1 MAAIDHIVVAAP
13 DLEAGT
19 AAVEALVGMRAAPG
33 GPHPGVGTRNTLLSL
48 GDDVYLEIIAPDPEQ
63 PAPANPRPF
72 GIDSLSGPKFVT
84 FAVHASDGETIDDV
98 VEAMRVCGEDP
109 GEIISMSRVKPDG
122 EELHWSLTLSPAGL
136 AEGAGLAPF
145 VIDWGDTTHPA
156 TVTPT
161 GCTLV
166 SLAGTHPDPDHI
178 RALHAA
184 IGIDVDV
191 NAGDSVSLE
200 ATLDTPNGRV
210 TLR

>member
-1 MAAIDHIVVAAP
+1 MAGLDHIVYAAP
-13 DLEAGT
+13 DLAAGT

-63 PAPANPRPF
+63 PEPANPRPF
-72 GIDSLSGPKFVT
+72 GIEGMAEGALVT
-84 FAVHASDGETIDDV
+84 FAVHASDGESIEDV
-98 VEAMRVCGEDP
+98 TAAMRACGEDP
-109 GEIISMSRVKPDG
+109 GPVSAMSRLKPDG
-122 EELHWSLTLSPAGL
+122 EEIHWSLTMSAGP
-136 AEGAGLAPF
+136 GLVPF

-178 RALHAA
+178 NALYSALSLNVA
-184 IGIDVDV
+184 VE
-191 NAGDSVSLE
+191 AGDAVSLE
-200 ATLDTPNGRV
+200 AVLDTPNGQV
-210 TLR
+210 VLS

>member
-33 GPHPGVGTRNTLLSL
+33 GPHPGVGTRNTLMSL

-72 GIDSLSGPKFVT
+72 GIDSLSRPKLVT

-98 VEAMRVCGEDP
+98 VAAMRVCGEDP

-145 VIDWGDTTHPA
+145 VIEWGDTTHPA

-166 SLAGTHPDPDHI
+166 SLAGTHPDTDHI

-184 IGIDVDV
+184 IGIDIDV
-191 NAGDSVSLE
+191 NAGDSVNLE

>member
-1 MAAIDHIVVAAP
+1 MAALDHIVYAAP
-13 DLEAGT
+13 DLAAGT
-19 AAVEALVGMRAAPG
+19 AAVEALVGMKAAPG

-72 GIDSLSGPKFVT
+72 GIDSLSGPKLVT

-98 VEAMRVCGEDP
+98 VAAMRVCGEDP

-156 TVTPT
+156 TVTPM

>member
-72 GIDSLSGPKFVT
+72 GIDSLSGPKLVT

-98 VEAMRVCGEDP
+98 VAAMRVCGEDP

-145 VIDWGDTTHPA
+145 VIEWGDTTHPA

-166 SLAGTHPDPDHI
+166 SLAGTHPDTDHI

-184 IGIDVDV
+184 IGIDIDV

>member
-19 AAVEALVGMRAAPG
+19 ATVEALVGMRAAPG

-72 GIDSLSGPKFVT
+72 GIDSLSGPKLVT

-98 VEAMRVCGEDP
+98 VAAMRVCGEDP

-145 VIDWGDTTHPA
+145 VIEWGDTTHPA

-166 SLAGTHPDPDHI
+166 SLAGTHPDTDHI

>member
-1 MAAIDHIVVAAP
+1 MAALDHIVYAAP
-13 DLEAGT
+13 DLAAGT

-33 GPHPGVGTRNTLLSL
+33 GPHPGLGTRNTLMSL

-63 PAPANPRPF
+63 PDPPSGRPF
-72 GIDSLSGPKFVT
+72 DIDKMNEGRLIT
-84 FAVHASDGETIDDV
+84 FAVHACDGETIEDV
-98 VEAMRVCGEDP
+98 TVAMGACGEDP
-109 GEIISMSRVKPDG
+109 GPVAAMSRVKPDG
-122 EELHWSLTLSPAGL
+122 EEIHWSLTMSAGP
-136 AEGAGLAPF
+136 GLVPF

-178 RALHAA
+178 TALYSA
-184 IGIDVDV
+184 IGIDIAVTASDT
-191 NAGDSVSLE
+191 VSLE